1 MSKVY
6 EIEIEEILQK
16 VVKIEADSL
25 EDAMDIAREKYSK
38 EEYVLD
44 YQDYKDTEFREYKDE
59 VLKEKKQKIE
69 KVGNA
74 YGKIYS
80 TTDFR

>member
-1 MSKVY
+1 MKKMSKIY

-25 EDAMDIAREKYSK
+25 EDAIDIAKERYSN

-59 VLKEKKQKIE
+59 VIKEKKSKNRE
-69 KVGNA
+69 
-74 YGKIYS
+74 S
-80 TTDFR
+80 R